1 MAAMKALA
9 VSERERGQGFS
20 WMCCLV
26 LCSRWCGM
34 VSLSANPYLCSLLGF
49 RARREREGLCDFVV
63 RCLHCPLSLYIRP
76 DTLFKYLGFYSE
88 RKVAVSLSISAL
100 CFLIL
105 GCRETS

>member
-34 VSLSANPYLCSLLGF
+34 VSPSANPYLCSLLGF
-49 RARREREGLCDFVV
+49 RARRERERVYVILWF
-63 RCLHCPLSLYIRP
+63 
-76 DTLFKYLGFYSE
+76 
-88 RKVAVSLSISAL
+88 AVCTAHSLSISVL
-100 CFLIL
+100 IPFLNTW
-105 GCRETS
+105 GFTVRERWQFLSLSLRCVS